1 MSVWSGHST
10 CWIYEDE
17 KEKKQNKKALAEE
30 NRLGEEKAL
39 EDQLQAKIPGTP
51 QHVKMH
57 QINEAIVKHDE
68 CVKATS
74 EGRNRKCSKRSVK
87 LEQIFKWKTLTR
99 TNDKEIDW
107 YLYRKRILLPLLYPY
122 YLKVR
127 VMNPEREV

>member
-57 QINEAIVKHDE
+57 QINEAIAKHNE
-68 CVKATS
+68 RVKATS
-74 EGRNRKCSKRSVK
+74 DGRNRKRLKRSVK
-87 LEQIFKWKTLTR
+87 LEQIFKWKTVTR
-99 TNDKEIDW
+99 TDDKESNW
-107 YLYRKRILLPLLYPY
+107 CLYRKRITL
-122 YLKVR
+122 
-127 VMNPEREV
+127 

>member
-1 MSVWSGHST
+1 MHWAFCCEDERVKRPQY

-17 KEKKQNKKALAEE
+17 KQKKQNKKALAEE

-57 QINEAIVKHDE
+57 QINEAIAKHHE
-68 CVKATS
+68 RVKATS
-74 EGRNRKCSKRSVK
+74 EDRNRKRLKRSVK

-99 TNDKEIDW
+99 TDDKEINW
-107 YLYRKRILLPLLYPY
+107 YLYRKRITL
-122 YLKVR
+122 
-127 VMNPEREV
+127 